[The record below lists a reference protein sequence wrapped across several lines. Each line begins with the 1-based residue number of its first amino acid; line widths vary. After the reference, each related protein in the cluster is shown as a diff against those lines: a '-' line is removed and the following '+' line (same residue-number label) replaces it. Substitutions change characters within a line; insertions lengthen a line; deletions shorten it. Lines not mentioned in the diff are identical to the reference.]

1 MLIPFPETTHM
12 YVMSPAGAPL
22 CVSGSRGAEQGRPS
36 EGEVKH
42 RTSRGAGGVLSPHIC
57 LGSTAKFISFFLEVR
72 RGCWLLAEELMAAL
86 GAKSLNVWAPVKSPR
101 PVEPAVTAP
110 RASCATWQPGG
121 PCQRGPLWEGPSISF
136 LIHSTSVHYSPPS

>member
-42 RTSRGAGGVLSPHIC
+42 RTSRGAGGFYLHIYVLGQLQS
-57 LGSTAKFISFFLEVR
+57 LFL
-72 RGCWLLAEELMAAL
+72 
-86 GAKSLNVWAPVKSPR
+86 
-101 PVEPAVTAP
+101 
-110 RASCATWQPGG
+110 
-121 PCQRGPLWEGPSISF
+121 SF
-136 LIHSTSVHYSPPS
+136 LR